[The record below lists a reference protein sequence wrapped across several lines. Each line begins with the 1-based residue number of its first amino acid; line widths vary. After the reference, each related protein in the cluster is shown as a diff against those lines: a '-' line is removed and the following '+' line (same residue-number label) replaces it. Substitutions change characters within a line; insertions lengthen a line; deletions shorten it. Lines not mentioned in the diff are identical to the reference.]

1 MAALVSPVR
10 HHALVRAPLF
20 SADSNVGELA
30 VPVRA
35 LGPGTSLT
43 EVDEL
48 FRREPLLHSLVVLFD
63 DGPGLLTRTGLQQLM
78 IGPLG
83 FGRAVHSR
91 RGLRELVDTDV
102 LLLAAGTPLGQAAQQ
117 LLARDP
123 ARRYDDALVRTADG
137 LGLLAVSS
145 VFEQL
150 ARHFAHQSVH
160 DPLTGLANRLL
171 LAEGVRRLPAAAPGS
186 VARSA
191 LLYVDL
197 DGFKAVNDDFGHDVG
212 DAVLLEYARR
222 LRDAVRPDDVV
233 ARLGGDEF
241 ALLLVDPVT
250 DVQASAVADRLV
262 LLAAAPFL
270 IGDVVV
276 RVGASV
282 GIARAGDEVE
292 QHVDEVEALLRSADL
307 AMYRAKTRGRGCAER
322 GAPEVTRDER
332 GNDGRDLDRRLA
344 QALDRG
350 ALSLSYQPKFEL
362 ATGRLLEHEALARW
376 VDDSGPVSPAVF
388 IPAAERSGLIHRLG
402 QWALQEACEQAQTW
416 TTPDGDRAGPVV
428 AVNVSPRQ
436 LADPCFVACVAEV
449 LARTGLPASR
459 LCLEI
464 TETAAIHDLAAT
476 RHQLHEL
483 RSTGVLI
490 ALDDFGTGYS
500 SLTLLRVLPIDWVKI
515 DRSFVE
521 DVADDT
527 SGAVL
532 VRLVIEAAHSL
543 GVRVCAE
550 GVERP
555 EQLARLLTMGCDA
568 VQGFLLGV
576 PARIPSNGLP
586 CGRPVSRT
594 AFCAASRR
602 VR

>member
-1 MAALVSPVR
+1 MMQFIYRAPIGLVEVACDGTIEMLNPMAASLLLP
-10 HHALVRAPLF
+10 LAPDGEIENLF
-20 SADSNVGELA
+20 
-30 VPVRA
+30 
-35 LGPGTSLT
+35 
-43 EVDEL
+43 
-48 FRREPLLHSLVVLFD
+48 VVLA
-63 DGPGLLTRTGLQQLM
+63 GVAPR
-78 IGPLG
+78 
-83 FGRAVHSR
+83 
-91 RGLRELVDTDV
+91 LRELSEAFLAPSGTVCEGIRIPLDAGPGGKPAARVLSVSLLKITANTLMAVVSDVSLEVEREQQGLDRRLNAAERTDTLTRIPNRAAVRERLQATMD
-102 LLLAAGTPLGQAAQQ
+102 LAASAS
-117 LLARDP
+117 
-123 ARRYDDALVRTADG
+123 G
-137 LGLLAVSS
+137 LNFAVLF
-145 VFEQL
+145 VNCD
-150 ARHFAHQSVH
+150 R
-160 DPLTGLANRLL
+160 
-171 LAEGVRRLPAAAPGS
+171 
-186 VARSA
+186 
-191 LLYVDL
+191 
-197 DGFKAVNDDFGHDVG
+197 FKQINDTHGHAVG
-212 DAVLLEYARR
+212 DALLK
-222 LRDAVRPDDVV
+222 AVAKEISTLMPPSAIP

-250 DVQASAVADRLV
+250 DAQASAVADRLV

-270 IGDVVV
+270 IGDDVV

-292 QHVDEVEALLRSADL
+292 RHVDEVEALLRSADL
-307 AMYRAKTRGRGCAER
+307 AMYRAKTRGRGRAER
-322 GAPEVTRDER
+322 GAPEVSRDER

-350 ALSLSYQPKFEL
+350 ALSLAYQPKFEL

-416 TTPDGDRAGPVV
+416 TTPDGDRAAPVV

-449 LARTGLPASR
+449 LTRTGLPASR

-483 RSTGVLI
+483 RGTGVLI

-555 EQLARLLTMGCDA
+555 EQLARLLAMGCDA

-576 PARIPSNGLP
+576 PARIPPTGLP
-586 CGRPVSRT
+586 CAPSPLLGRQGVT
-594 AFCAASRR
+594 AG
-602 VR
+602 